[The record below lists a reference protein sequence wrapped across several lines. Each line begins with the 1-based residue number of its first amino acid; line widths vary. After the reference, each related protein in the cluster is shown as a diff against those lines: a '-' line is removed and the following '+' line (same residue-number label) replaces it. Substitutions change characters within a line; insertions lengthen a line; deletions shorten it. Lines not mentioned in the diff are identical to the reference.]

1 MNKST
6 ECHTEGSYGVQTDT
20 VQEPTVLEVN
30 KPANRSFVAITS
42 TLIKRG
48 FDFLIALV
56 GLIVL
61 SPVFL
66 LIAVL
71 IKRDSPG
78 PVFYQGKRMGKN
90 QNLFMIQKFRTM
102 TLEAFKSP
110 GPPITTKDDPRIT
123 KIGRYLRDT
132 KLNELPQL
140 WNVLIGEMSF
150 VGPRPEDYDIA
161 VTWPDDV
168 KNLVMSVRP
177 GITSPASVIYRD
189 EETLLQGSGFM
200 DDYLKTILPDK
211 LRLDQL
217 YVRNTSIFTD
227 LDVLAMTVVTLLPGL
242 RRTSVDQRWLLGGA
256 FYNFFQHIFNW
267 FLADMSVT
275 ALAVGISGVVWRI
288 SAVIN
293 LGWQNY
299 LLMSI
304 AIAVFV
310 SLINLLLGLNRVNW
324 RSASPIYVLD
334 IAGSVGVAMVALYV
348 ITRVWL
354 TDPWLP
360 FSLIWL
366 IGITMLIGLVVVRYR
381 DRLFTGLANRW
392 LLLRGSKSAFAER
405 VLIVGAGRLAEMTIW
420 LLQRSAY
427 SSIFGIIGMVDDDAR
442 KRHMETYGVRVL
454 GTTADIPAL
463 VEKYQI
469 GLIFFAISNGSELDR
484 DRITKLC
491 EATDAKIVVIPDLVK
506 VLERS
511 IKKITTQESS

>member
-1 MNKST
+1 M
-6 ECHTEGSYGVQTDT
+6 QTNT
-20 VQEPTVLEVN
+20 VQEQTVLEVETIT
-30 KPANRSFVAITS
+30 NRSFVSLISA
-42 TLIKRG
+42 LIKRG
-48 FDFLIALV
+48 FDIILAFLALIM
-56 GLIVL
+56 LA
-61 SPVFL
+61 PVFL
-66 LIAVL
+66 LIGIL

-78 PVFYQGKRMGKN
+78 PVFFQGKRMGKN
-90 QNLFMIQKFRTM
+90 QKLFMIQKFRTM

-110 GPPITTKDDPRIT
+110 GPPITSKDDPRIT
-123 KIGRYLRDT
+123 KTGRYLRET

-161 VTWPDDV
+161 MAWPEDV
-168 KNLVMSVRP
+168 KNLIFSVRP

-217 YVRNTSIFTD
+217 YVRNSSIFTD

-242 RRTSVDQRWLLGGA
+242 RRATFDHRWLFGGA
-256 FYNFFQHIFNW
+256 FYNFFRHIFNW
-267 FLADMSVT
+267 FLADMVVS
-275 ALAVGISGVVWRI
+275 AFAVGISGVVWRI

-310 SLINLLLGLNRVNW
+310 SLVNLVLGLNRVNW
-324 RSASPIYVLD
+324 RSASPIYVMD
-334 IAGSVGVAMVALYV
+334 IAASVGVSMLALYI
-348 ITRVWL
+348 ITRIWI
-354 TDPWLP
+354 TTPWLP

-366 IGITMLIGLVVVRYR
+366 IGITMLVGLVAVRYR

-405 VLIVGAGRLAEMTIW
+405 VLIVGAGNLAEMTIW

-442 KRHMETYGVRVL
+442 KRNMETYGVRVL
-454 GTTADIPAL
+454 GPIVDIPAL
-463 VEKYQI
+463 VKKYQI
-469 GLIFFAISNGSELDR
+469 GLIFFAIANGSEQER
-484 DRITKLC
+484 ERIIALC
-491 EATDAKIVVIPDLVK
+491 EETDAKIVVIPDLVK